1 MTKEETLARLAKSR
15 QALHQAI
22 QGLSEE
28 EMTQVQVEGV
38 WTTKD
43 VLGHI
48 ASWEETCAAS
58 GTEVG
63 IHSNPDGTMPHTS
76 LGPGLRDFA
85 PAFGQELRLAEKRV
99 DGIAVNVW
107 HLPDDPV
114 AEAKLKAVTDAV
126 PVFDER
132 FG

>member
-1 MTKEETLARLAKSR
+1 LAVHDETGWREDI
-15 QALHQAI
+15 ALTGDLI
-22 QGLSEE
+22 YSESALYAVDLTLPGG
-28 EMTQVQVEGV
+28 MIV
-38 WTTKD
+38 
-43 VLGHI
+43 
-48 ASWEETCAAS
+48 AAS

-85 PAFGQELRLAEKRV
+85 LAFGQELRLAQKRV

-107 HLPDDPV
+107 HLPDNPM

-126 PVFDER
+126 RVFDER